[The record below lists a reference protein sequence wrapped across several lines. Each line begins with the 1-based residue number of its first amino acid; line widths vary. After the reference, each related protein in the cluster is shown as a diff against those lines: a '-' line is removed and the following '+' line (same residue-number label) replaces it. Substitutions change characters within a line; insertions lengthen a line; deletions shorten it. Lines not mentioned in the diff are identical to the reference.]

1 MPTEEDL
8 EQRISRMLDEEYPEM
23 AERMEEQS
31 ITKRVRDAI
40 LKLEIENLEKAVEQC
55 ENVSGFSGVQGKGS
69 GA

>member
-55 ENVSGFSGVQGKGS
+55 ENVSGFSGVQGKWS